1 MTDLPAPPPSASP
14 PPEKGFPIGRFVVGL
29 VVLAIGVAALLQALD
44 VSIQIWKVVLP
55 GALIAV
61 GTGLVISGLRSV
73 RSQGGLISIGIVLTV
88 VLTIAS
94 IVGIP
99 FEGGVGERVARPT
112 AVDQLKD
119 EYRLAIGQLT
129 IDLTQLPPR
138 ETGAPASKIRA
149 RVGLGQL
156 VVVVP
161 FGTLVD
167 VDGRAGVGDVTIF
180 GHSNGGFDV
189 DNAFRSSVPVGSS
202 IVYSLD
208 LSVGVG
214 EVTVRYG

>member
-1 MTDLPAPPPSASP
+1 MTDLPSPPPSP
-14 PPEKGFPIGRFVVGL
+14 PPPGKGFPIGRFVLGL
-29 VVLAIGVAALLQALD
+29 AVLAIGVAALLEALD
-44 VSIQIWKVVLP
+44 VSIEVWKVVLP

-61 GTGLVISGLRSV
+61 GAGLVISGLRSV
-73 RSQGGLISIGIVLTV
+73 RSQGGLIAIGIVLTV

-99 FEGGVGERVARPT
+99 FEGGVGDRVERPSSQSQV
-112 AVDQLKD
+112 KS
-119 EYRLAIGQLT
+119 EYRLAIGLLT

-138 ETGAPASKIRA
+138 ETGAPVSKIQA

-167 VDGRAGVGDVTIF
+167 VDGHAGVGDVTIF
-180 GHSNGGFDV
+180 GRSNEGFDV
-189 DNAFRSSVPVGSS
+189 DNAFTSSGPVYSSVD
-202 IVYSLD
+202 YSFD